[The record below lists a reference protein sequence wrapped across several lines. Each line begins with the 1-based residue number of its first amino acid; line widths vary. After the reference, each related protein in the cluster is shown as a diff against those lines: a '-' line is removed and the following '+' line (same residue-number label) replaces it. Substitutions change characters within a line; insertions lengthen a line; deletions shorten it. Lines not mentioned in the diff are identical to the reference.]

1 MSAERRYIGIERRGA
16 DPKRNTTN
24 IQGDSVGVFLVAGEP
39 LIEGTR
45 ITVRCIAGYYQMG
58 MNVDEILNSLT
69 HLSQA
74 QVHAALTY
82 YFDHQKE
89 IDEDI
94 SSASDEDYW
103 KQVAKKG

>member
-1 MSAERRYIGIERRGA
+1 MKIALATECYPYIGSTPDIA
-16 DPKRNTTN
+16 N
-24 IQGDSVGVFLVAGEP
+24 GEP

-58 MNVDEILNSLT
+58 MSVDEILNSLT

-103 KQVAKKG
+103 KQRVKKG